1 MKSLLKKMLGTLALP
16 LLVGGFQT
24 LAADAP
30 AAAKDG
36 KIVMRTATVADAN
49 PYEAGKKVA
58 QALKLAMAGSEP
70 KAIFMAECFEDK
82 ENKELV
88 VKGITEVLG
97 ADKLVGGA
105 VYGVYTQS
113 GVVTDDAVALL
124 GIGGDGVAVNI
135 AFEEKM
141 GAAGLT
147 LEKDK
152 DQLTAA
158 LQGAGG
164 RLAKSLPAQANPAL
178 MILFGDAHSPKNQL
192 LIDGVQTVLGKKLAV
207 TGGSVNKNAGQ
218 NWVCL
223 KGKLY
228 QDAAVAI
235 LLGGDFAVAQT
246 GRQAKDNDLVI
257 STAKD
262 GAAAALK
269 QLGKDPFA
277 ILAFD
282 CAGRKGKLK
291 NVADEL
297 AAIQT
302 VTGKDVPLFG
312 CYCAGEFGPAD
323 AEDITDK
330 SIPYGRGWHI
340 MVSAL
345 GKK

>member
-1 MKSLLKKMLGTLALP
+1 MKSLVTKILGGLAL
-16 LLVGGFQT
+16 V
-24 LAADAP
+24 AV
-30 AAAKDG
+30 AAAVPAKADD
-36 KIVMRTATVADAN
+36 IVLRTATVADAN

-58 QALKLAMAGSEP
+58 QALKLAMAGTEP
-70 KAIFMAECFEDK
+70 KAIFLAECFEDK

-88 VKGITEVLG
+88 LKGVTEVLG
-97 ADKLVGGA
+97 ADKVVGGS
-105 VYGVYTQS
+105 VYGVYTQT
-113 GVVTDDAVALL
+113 GVVTEDAVALL
-124 GIGGDGVAVNI
+124 GIGGAGATVSL

-147 LEKDK
+147 LEKEK
-152 DQLTAA
+152 EQLTTA
-158 LQGAGG
+158 LQGAGS
-164 RLAKSLPAQANPAL
+164 RLAKSLSAQANPGL
-178 MILFGDAHSPKNQL
+178 LVLFGDAHSPKNQL
-192 LIDGVQTVLGKKLAV
+192 LLDGVQSGLGKKLPV

-218 NWVCL
+218 NWICY

-235 LLGGDFAVAQT
+235 LLSGKFAVAQT

-257 STAKD
+257 STAKE

-269 QLGKDPFA
+269 QLGKPPFA

-297 AAIQT
+297 VAIQT

-323 AEDITDK
+323 AEEITDK
-330 SIPYGRGWHI
+330 SVPYGRGWHI

-345 GKK
+345 GTK

>member
-1 MKSLLKKMLGTLALP
+1 MNSFLKKMLGTLALP
-16 LLVGGFQT
+16 LLAGGLQT

-30 AAAKDG
+30 AAQDG
-36 KIVMRTATVADAN
+36 RIIMRTATVSDAD
-49 PYEAGKKVA
+49 PYQAGKKVA
-58 QALKLAMAGSEP
+58 QALKLAMAGTEP
-70 KAIFMAECFEDK
+70 KAIFLAECFEDK

-97 ADKLVGGA
+97 ADKLAGGA
-105 VYGVYTQS
+105 VYGVYTQT

-124 GIGGDGVAVNI
+124 GIGGDGATVTL
-135 AFEEKM
+135 AFDEKM

-147 LEKDK
+147 IEKDK
-152 DQLTAA
+152 DQLTTA
-158 LQGAGG
+158 LQGAGT
-164 RLAKSLPAQANPAL
+164 RLAKSLQTQANPGM

-192 LIDGVQTVLGKKLAV
+192 LIDGVQTVLGKKLAI

-218 NWVCL
+218 NWVCY

-235 LLGGDFAVAQT
+235 LLSGDFTVAQT

-262 GAAAALK
+262 GVAAALK

-312 CYCAGEFGPAD
+312 CFCAGEFGPAD